1 MGAGHP
7 GAAMIGSFAILL
19 TLVLVFAASKLARR
33 NMADLFRQM
42 CQGRVIAL
50 SVARLQTGVMGRNAR
65 RSACRAGRGRS
76 TVNPMHRS

>member
-65 RSACRAGRGRS
+65 
-76 TVNPMHRS
+76 